1 MNNNE
6 TKLCVNCGTKPV
18 SHPSDPYSTTCS
30 GTCYVEYMN
39 TNHPGWAYG
48 TDDGYDAA
56 RDRRAVRYY

>member
-1 MNNNE
+1 MMNNE

-18 SHPSDPYSTTCS
+18 AYPNDPYSTVCS

-39 TNHPGWAYG
+39 ARNPNWARG

-56 RDRRAVRYY
+56 RDRRAVRNY